1 MTSDEIHYC
10 NKCDYKT
17 SKDKDNLREHKR
29 SQHSDIMYPCDQCDY
44 KAPLPAGLK
53 DHKELKHGKDKHFCD
68 QCDYKTPLY
77 KYLRT
82 HKKSHEDYRFACSEC
97 DHTARQSTNSK
108 KQNGAC

>member
-1 MTSDEIHYC
+1 
-10 NKCDYKT
+10 
-17 SKDKDNLREHKR
+17 
-29 SQHSDIMYPCDQCDY
+29 MYPCDQCDY

>member
-1 MTSDEIHYC
+1 MGW
-10 NKCDYKT
+10 DYKNY
-17 SKDKDNLREHKR
+17 KDKDNLREHEW

-44 KAPLPAGLK
+44 KAPLPTGLK

-97 DHTARQSTNSK
+97 DHKARKSTNSK
-108 KQNGAC
+108 KQNGAW